1 MKRLLS
7 MLLAL
12 VMVLSL
18 AACGNGGGDKETEA
32 APKDPSFYEVKEP
45 IEIVWWHALETQY
58 DELVAQIVNDF
69 NASQDKITVKAEYQG
84 SYTEIHEK
92 LALANKDGTGLP
104 ALTVANTPYV
114 ADYGAAGLCED
125 LTPYI
130 AATGFDI
137 DDFGAGL
144 IEASSY
150 EGKNIALPFLI
161 STQVVYYNK
170 TMADALGITIPA
182 KVEDWDAVMAEFAS
196 KKSDMYFTEIPGWDH
211 WYFETLYRNSG
222 LSMISEDGL
231 TTDLNNDVSL
241 AMTQKIQ
248 NWCNQGWAKWC
259 YGADA
264 SANMRQDFQDQK
276 TFSVMHTSS
285 LYNTYVQRC
294 TDFEVGMA
302 WYPSVDGKADSEIG
316 GCVLL
321 IPQKNTQE
329 VKNAAWVFLQYLCSK
344 DINMTWATET
354 GYMPTRNSVLKTEEG
369 TAFLAEKPAFQCIF
383 DNLDLIKPRIQNPNY
398 SALTKTWKEKMDQ
411 IMGANADAKTMLDEG
426 AVVINEMLEENA
438 E

>member
-1 MKRLLS
+1 MKKLVSL
-7 MLLAL
+7 LLAL

-18 AACGNGGGDKETEA
+18 AACGNGGEDNKGND
-32 APKDPSFYEVKEP
+32 DVNYEVTEK
-45 IEIVWWHALETQY
+45 IEIVWWHALESQY
-58 DELVAQIVNDF
+58 DELVTRIVDDF
-69 NASQDKITVKAEYQG
+69 NKSQDLITVHAEYKG
-84 SYTEIHEK
+84 SYTEIHEA
-92 LALANKDGTGLP
+92 LALAHKDGSGLP

-114 ADYGAAGLCED
+114 ADYGAAGICED

-130 AATGFDI
+130 EATKFDI

-161 STQVVYYNK
+161 STQVIYYNK
-170 TMADALGITIPA
+170 TMADDLGITIPD
-182 KVEDWDAVMAEFAS
+182 KLEDWDDFMADFAS
-196 KKSDMYFTEIPGWDH
+196 KKPDMYVTEIPGWDH
-211 WYFETLYRNSG
+211 WYFETYYRNSG

-231 TTDLNNDVSL
+231 STDLNNDASVAL
-241 AMTQKIQ
+241 TTKIQ

-259 YGADA
+259 YGTDA

-285 LYNTYVQRC
+285 LYNTYVDRC
-294 TDFEVGMA
+294 KDFEVGMA
-302 WYPSVDGKADSEIG
+302 WYPSVNGKAESEIG

-321 IPQKNTQE
+321 IPSKNDQAT
-329 VKNAAWVFLQYLCSK
+329 KNAAWVFLQYLCSK
-344 DINMTWATET
+344 DINMTWAKET
-354 GYMPTRNSVLKTEEG
+354 GYMPTRNSVLQTEEG

-398 SALTKTWKEKMDQ
+398 TSLTNTWKDYMNET
-411 IMGANADAKTMLDEG
+411 MGENKDPKAQLDAAAEI
-426 AVVINEMLEENA
+426 INEMLEENA

>member
-1 MKRLLS
+1 MKKFVSR
-7 MLLAL
+7 LLAL
-12 VMVLSL
+12 IMVLSL
-18 AACGNGGGDKETEA
+18 SACGNNANETEA
-32 APKDPSFYEVKEP
+32 PAESKDASFYEVTEP

-58 DELVAQIVNDF
+58 DELVAQIVNEF
-69 NASQDKITVKAEYQG
+69 NSSQDKITVKAEYKG
-84 SYTEIHEK
+84 SYTEIHEA
-92 LALANKDGTGLP
+92 LALANKDGSGLP
-104 ALTVANTPYV
+104 AVTVANTPYV
-114 ADYGAAGLCED
+114 ADYGAAGLCEN

-150 EGKNIALPFLI
+150 EGNNIALPFLI

-182 KVEDWDAVMAEFAS
+182 KVEDWDAVMAEFAA
-196 KKSDMYFTEIPGWDH
+196 KKPGVYFTEIPGWDH

-222 LSMISEDGL
+222 LAMIAEDGL
-231 TTDLNNDVSL
+231 TTDLNSDKGV
-241 AMTQKIQ
+241 AMTEKIQ
-248 NWCNQGWAKWC
+248 NWVNEGYAKWC
-259 YGADA
+259 YGTDA

-285 LYNTYVQRC
+285 LYNTYVDRC
-294 TDFEVGMA
+294 ADFEVGMS
-302 WYPSVDGKADSEIG
+302 WYPSVDGNADSEIG

-321 IPQKNTQE
+321 IPAKNTQE

-344 DINMTWATET
+344 DINMTWAKET
-354 GYMPTRNSVLKTEEG
+354 GYMPTRNSVLQTEEG

-383 DNLDLIKPRIQNPNY
+383 DNLDLIKPRIQNPSY
-398 SALTKTWKEKMDQ
+398 SQLTNTWKDYMNL
-411 IMGANADAKTMLDEG
+411 IMGENEDAKTQLD
-426 AVVINEMLEENA
+426 AAAKIINEMLEENA